1 MNQGTKQRIVG
12 TVVLLTLAFIFLPIV
27 FDGQGSYEPAMTSR
41 IPDSPQVSILP
52 EQVQSRPI
60 IIAETETETETE
72 TEREAE
78 LASPAS
84 NDAAGAEV
92 PIAVE
97 AAPESVGGTTSEPV
111 FSREVPQLDRAGLPQ
126 AWVVQLASFADV
138 ENARNLLARLQSA
151 GYKAYIRSVVGDQG
165 GRSRVLV
172 GPWVVRAR
180 ADETQTE
187 LQAQFQ
193 LAGMVVAYELLQL

>member
-52 EQVQSRPI
+52 EPVQSRPI
-60 IIAETETETETE
+60 IIAATETE

-92 PIAVE
+92 PVAVE
-97 AAPESVGGTTSEPV
+97 AAPESVGVTTSEPV

-126 AWVVQLASFADV
+126 VWVVQLASFADV

-193 LAGMVVAYELLQL
+193 LAGMVVAYEMLQL

>member
-1 MNQGTKQRIVG
+1 LNQGTKQRIVG

-52 EQVQSRPI
+52 EPVQSRPI
-60 IIAETETETETE
+60 IIAETE

-92 PIAVE
+92 PVAVE
-97 AAPESVGGTTSEPV
+97 AAPESVGVTTSEPV

-193 LAGMVVAYELLQL
+193 LAGMVVAYEMLQL

>member
-1 MNQGTKQRIVG
+1 MNQGAKQRIVG

-52 EQVQSRPI
+52 EPVQSRPI
-60 IIAETETETETE
+60 IIAETETE

>member
-1 MNQGTKQRIVG
+1 MNQATKQRIVG
-12 TVVLLTLAFIFLPIV
+12 TFVLLTLALIFLPIV

-52 EQVQSRPI
+52 EPVQSRPI
-60 IIAETETETETE
+60 IIAETETE

>member
-52 EQVQSRPI
+52 EPVQSRPI
-60 IIAETETETETE
+60 IIAETE

-84 NDAAGAEV
+84 NDATGAEV

>member
-1 MNQGTKQRIVG
+1 MNQGAKQRIVG

-52 EQVQSRPI
+52 EPVQSRPI
-60 IIAETETETETE
+60 IIAETE

>member
-52 EQVQSRPI
+52 EPVQSRPI
-60 IIAETETETETE
+60 IIAETETET
-72 TEREAE
+72 EAE

>member
-52 EQVQSRPI
+52 EPVQSRPI
-60 IIAETETETETE
+60 IIAETETE

-97 AAPESVGGTTSEPV
+97 AAPESVGVTTSEPV

>member
-52 EQVQSRPI
+52 EPVQSRPI
-60 IIAETETETETE
+60 IIAE

-84 NDAAGAEV
+84 NDATGAEV

>member
-52 EQVQSRPI
+52 EPVQSRPI
-60 IIAETETETETE
+60 IIAETE

-126 AWVVQLASFADV
+126 AWVVQLASFSDV

>member
-52 EQVQSRPI
+52 EPVQSRPI
-60 IIAETETETETE
+60 IIAETETE
-72 TEREAE
+72 REAE
-78 LASPAS
+78 LASPGS

-92 PIAVE
+92 PVAVE
-97 AAPESVGGTTSEPV
+97 AAPESVGVTTSEPV

-193 LAGMVVAYELLQL
+193 LAGMVVAYEMLQL

>member
-52 EQVQSRPI
+52 EPVQSRPI
-60 IIAETETETETE
+60 IIAE

-97 AAPESVGGTTSEPV
+97 AAPESVGVTTSEPV

>member
-52 EQVQSRPI
+52 EPVQSRPI
-60 IIAETETETETE
+60 IIAE

-193 LAGMVVAYELLQL
+193 LAGMVVAYEMLQL

>member
-52 EQVQSRPI
+52 EPVQSRPI
-60 IIAETETETETE
+60 IIAETE

-97 AAPESVGGTTSEPV
+97 AAPESVGVTTSEPV

-193 LAGMVVAYELLQL
+193 LAGMVVAYEMLQL

>member
-1 MNQGTKQRIVG
+1 MNQGTKQRIVA

-52 EQVQSRPI
+52 EPVQSRPI
-60 IIAETETETETE
+60 IIAETET
-72 TEREAE
+72 EAE

-92 PIAVE
+92 PVAVE
-97 AAPESVGGTTSEPV
+97 AAPESVGVTTSEPV

>member
-52 EQVQSRPI
+52 EPVQSRPI
-60 IIAETETETETE
+60 IIAETE

-92 PIAVE
+92 PVAVE
-97 AAPESVGGTTSEPV
+97 AAPESVGVTTSEPV

>member
-1 MNQGTKQRIVG
+1 MNQGTKQRIVA

-52 EQVQSRPI
+52 EPVQSRPI
-60 IIAETETETETE
+60 IIAETET
-72 TEREAE
+72 EAE

-92 PIAVE
+92 PVAVE
-97 AAPESVGGTTSEPV
+97 AAPESVGVTTSEPV

-126 AWVVQLASFADV
+126 AWVVQLASFSDV

>member
-52 EQVQSRPI
+52 EPVQSRPI
-60 IIAETETETETE
+60 IIAETE

-92 PIAVE
+92 PVAVE
-97 AAPESVGGTTSEPV
+97 AAPESVGVTTSEPV

-126 AWVVQLASFADV
+126 AWVVQLASFSDV

>member
-52 EQVQSRPI
+52 EPVQSRPI
-60 IIAETETETETE
+60 IIAETET
-72 TEREAE
+72 EAE

>member
-52 EQVQSRPI
+52 EPVQSRPI
-60 IIAETETETETE
+60 IIAETET
-72 TEREAE
+72 EAE

-193 LAGMVVAYELLQL
+193 LAGMVVAYEMLQL

>member
-1 MNQGTKQRIVG
+1 LNQGTKQRIVG

-52 EQVQSRPI
+52 EPVQSRPI
-60 IIAETETETETE
+60 IIAETE

>member
-52 EQVQSRPI
+52 EPVQSRPI
-60 IIAETETETETE
+60 IIAETE

-92 PIAVE
+92 PVAVE
-97 AAPESVGGTTSEPV
+97 AAPESVGVTTSEPV

-193 LAGMVVAYELLQL
+193 LAGMVVAYEMLQL

>member
-1 MNQGTKQRIVG
+1 LEFGKLNQGTKQRIVG

-52 EQVQSRPI
+52 EPVQSRPI
-60 IIAETETETETE
+60 IIAETET
-72 TEREAE
+72 EAE

-92 PIAVE
+92 PVAVE
-97 AAPESVGGTTSEPV
+97 AAPESVGVTTSEPV

>member
-52 EQVQSRPI
+52 EPVQSRPI
-60 IIAETETETETE
+60 IIAETE

>member
-52 EQVQSRPI
+52 EPVQSRPI
-60 IIAETETETETE
+60 IIAETET
-72 TEREAE
+72 EAE

-92 PIAVE
+92 PVAVE

>member
-1 MNQGTKQRIVG
+1 LEFGKLNQGTKQRIVG

-52 EQVQSRPI
+52 EPVQSRPI
-60 IIAETETETETE
+60 IIAE

>member
-1 MNQGTKQRIVG
+1 LNQGAKQRIVG

-52 EQVQSRPI
+52 EPVQSRPI
-60 IIAETETETETE
+60 IIAETE

>member
-52 EQVQSRPI
+52 EPVQSRPI
-60 IIAETETETETE
+60 IIAE

>member
-1 MNQGTKQRIVG
+1 MNQGTRQRIVG

-52 EQVQSRPI
+52 EPVQSRPI
-60 IIAETETETETE
+60 IIAETETE

-92 PIAVE
+92 PVAVE
-97 AAPESVGGTTSEPV
+97 AAPESVGVTTSEPV

>member
-52 EQVQSRPI
+52 EPVQSRPI
-60 IIAETETETETE
+60 IIAETETE
-72 TEREAE
+72 AE

-84 NDAAGAEV
+84 NDATGAEV
-92 PIAVE
+92 PVAVE

-193 LAGMVVAYELLQL
+193 LAGMVVAYEMLQL